1 MSPVRCVLDAQA
13 VLGECPRWDEQAQR
27 LYWVDIDQGRL
38 YGFNPVSGH
47 NDTLQ
52 LDEEIGCFA
61 LSRSGG
67 FVIAT
72 RSGFWRIDAAS
83 GNLSALPSPDYD
95 QGTVRFNDGRCDAR
109 GRFWAGTL
117 YQPKDFKNG
126 WLYCLEPDGRY
137 EKKAGP
143 VFTANGLAFSPDY
156 TRLYWSDTPEHAIHV
171 YDFDLDTAT
180 LGEPRLF
187 HQFPHGQGRPDG
199 ASIDSEGYY
208 WSALFAGSRIVR
220 LDPDGEIVQEIQVP
234 AKYPTMVAFGGPDLK
249 TLYITTA
256 RKPCSDT
263 ELAEYPQS
271 GGLFA
276 VEVDVAGLPEPRF
289 AG

>member
-1 MSPVRCVLDAQA
+1 MSEVRCVLDARA
-13 VLGECPRWDEQAQR
+13 VLGECPRWDELTGL
-27 LYWVDIDQGRL
+27 LYWVDIDAFQLHCFASDSGRNQT
-38 YGFNPVSGH
+38 F
-47 NDTLQ
+47 Q

-61 LSRSGG
+61 LRRRGG
-67 FVIAT
+67 FIIAT
-72 RSGFWRIDAAS
+72 RSGFWRLEDTS
-83 GNLSALPSPDYD
+83 GNLTALPSPEYD
-95 QGTVRFNDGRCDAR
+95 RATVRFNDGRCDAR

-117 YQPKDFKNG
+117 YQPKDHKNG
-126 WLYCLEPDGRY
+126 WLYCLEPDGRF

-143 VFTANGLAFSPDY
+143 VFTANGLAFSPDG
-156 TRLYWSDTPEHAIHV
+156 TCLYWADTPEHAIHV
-171 YDFDLDTAT
+171 YDLDPETAT

-199 ASIDSEGYY
+199 AAVDSEGCY
-208 WSALFAGSRIVR
+208 WSALFAGARVVR
-220 LDPDGEIVQEIQVP
+220 LSPDGEIMREIPVP

-256 RKPCSDT
+256 RKPCSEA
-263 ELAEYPQS
+263 ELADHPQS